1 MPIMDILKG
10 GDHSHQK
17 KKKKKTDFWRKST
30 EVPRERVDHPEKKRV
45 DL

>member
-10 GDHSHQK
+10 GDHS
-17 KKKKKTDFWRKST
+17 KKKKKTDFWGKNT

-45 DL
+45 DI